1 MKALLGQPVGRGKHH
16 KIAKLLR
23 GSQVATRV
31 RSQVATRVRIVVS
44 DHYLLQSNP
53 AYFISVKPGLISY
66 LLKFGPAMGLMLLQR
81 VCGLKPLLA
90 LRVV

>member
-31 RSQVATRVRIVVS
+31 RIVVS

-53 AYFISVKPGLISY
+53 AYFISVKPRLISY